1 MESTSLDFTGLKIPR
16 DYIINKE
23 EFIILYQEICNTQI
37 VQFDKELIVDVFI
50 QAMSLIICLIFISA
64 ILFVIYCIFKKM
76 KKAGKKEK

>member
-1 MESTSLDFTGLKIPR
+1 M
-16 DYIINKE
+16 
-23 EFIILYQEICNTQI
+23 YQEICNTQI
-37 VQFDKELIVDVFI
+37 VKFDKELIVDVFI